1 MEVYQTDPVHRSG
14 PALHML
20 ALRLT
25 KGEQNTARN
34 LEGASLLMLVTQ
46 RQGVVQF
53 HVSDY

>member
-1 MEVYQTDPVHRSG
+1 
-14 PALHML
+14 ML